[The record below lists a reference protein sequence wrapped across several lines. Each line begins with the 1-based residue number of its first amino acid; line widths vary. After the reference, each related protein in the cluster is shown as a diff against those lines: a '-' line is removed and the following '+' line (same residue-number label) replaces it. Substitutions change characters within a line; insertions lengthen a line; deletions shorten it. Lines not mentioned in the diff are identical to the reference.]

1 MSYTL
6 QNIQSRTEP
15 STVFSRLH
23 DAQKAPV
30 SHQARNLLTSIIL
43 WSGHNGF
50 CWWGIPAIAREF
62 AVSEKTVRRWK
73 HELIHAGLLR
83 EAPRPGR
90 SSILTPFPE
99 QAPGPSRGGV
109 PSHTVGGVKEKEIQ
123 EKNVCTLPENTNHP
137 EPERKNVVEVRQD
150 SKPEESI
157 QEPILEQSMS
167 AEPESIEESETAPP
181 VSEEPE
187 AVRVSRPKPVS
198 RPFDMEL
205 VHDIESVTK
214 DYHSRGAWISVV
226 RELDEQTIRTALS
239 ATQCARLEQ
248 SGVNAGA
255 YFIGTLRNMS
265 GFTFKEP
272 RSRGTVAPPR
282 SERDLS
288 EALRSLELRFPEILV
303 SEMFKTWLRNT
314 NQAPTIERL
323 RLLERTIERNY
334 DEIVRTKPEYVR
346 ERAA

>member
-1 MSYTL
+1 
-6 QNIQSRTEP
+6 
-15 STVFSRLH
+15 
-23 DAQKAPV
+23 
-30 SHQARNLLTSIIL
+30 
-43 WSGHNGF
+43 
-50 CWWGIPAIAREF
+50 
-62 AVSEKTVRRWK
+62 
-73 HELIHAGLLR
+73 
-83 EAPRPGR
+83 
-90 SSILTPFPE
+90 
-99 QAPGPSRGGV
+99 
-109 PSHTVGGVKEKEIQ
+109 VGGVKEKEIQ